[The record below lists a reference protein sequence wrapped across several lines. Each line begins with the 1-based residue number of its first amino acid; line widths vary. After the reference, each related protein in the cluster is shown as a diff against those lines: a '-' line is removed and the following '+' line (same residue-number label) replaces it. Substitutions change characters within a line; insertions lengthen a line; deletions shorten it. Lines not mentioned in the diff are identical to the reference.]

1 MKPSVYRKQWIE
13 LRRADAPGADDLS
26 HLSRRIALSFL
37 DHYIQRDFYEPDY
50 IDLLCEMATSFTEA
64 DLNNIASS
72 ALFEIIVERLCDD
85 FEDFRLEAYVRVMSQ
100 VISYCRKLPAGEKL
114 NRCLNA
120 YEVTSFE
127 KLFERA
133 LKLHTQ
139 QFSCD
144 ADKPIERVVLL
155 SRVTIGADV
164 AITSVIIQR
173 LLQIWPDAQIVI
185 IGSAKLK
192 GIFGGNP
199 QIRLRELNYSRR
211 GGLLE
216 RFESWYAVLDILEA
230 EVPPERKDSILI
242 IDPDSRISQLGV
254 LPVSL
259 DSNYLFFN
267 SRAESLASSHL
278 SMAETA
284 NRWMDSVFGSSGF
297 CYPNVWLGDSHSLG
311 ARKAAAALRRTGCKQ
326 IFAVNFGIGGNPRK
340 RVDCEFEN
348 KLLLQLLNVPR
359 TVIILDKGFGGDELS
374 RSVSLI
380 EHITSRGY
388 QVMETGFENI
398 ENTQMARGVVAVE
411 CGIGEMAALISI
423 SDAFIGYDSAC
434 QHIAAA
440 LKIPTTTVFAGT
452 NNMGFIRRWS
462 ACGDTRC
469 SIVHVNTLEKPSQA
483 DIDDV
488 VLRIIGEV
496 MSTERPA
503 VRERIVETRRRPA
516 RDAAPRRDVLDEVP

>member
-1 MKPSVYRKQWIE
+1 MKPSVYRKEWIE
-13 LRRADAPGADDLS
+13 LRQAAAPSADDLS
-26 HLSRRIALSFL
+26 HLSRRIAFSFL

-50 IDLLCEMATSFTEA
+50 IDLLCEMATSFTES

-85 FEDFRLEAYVRVMSQ
+85 FEDFRLEAYARVMSQ

-114 NRCLNA
+114 NRCLDD
-120 YEVTSFE
+120 YGVTSFE
-127 KLFERA
+127 KLFDRA

-139 QFSCD
+139 QFSYNT
-144 ADKPIERVVLL
+144 DKPVERAVLL

-164 AITSVIIQR
+164 AITSVIVQR
-173 LLQIWPDAQIVI
+173 LLELWPGAEIVI
-185 IGSAKLK
+185 IASAKLK

-216 RFESWYAVLDILEA
+216 RFESWYAVLDILA
-230 EVPPERKDSILI
+230 QEVPPDRKDNTLI
-242 IDPDSRISQLGV
+242 IDPDSRISQLAV

-259 DSNYLFFN
+259 DDNYLFFN
-267 SRAESLASSHL
+267 SRAGSLASSHL
-278 SMAETA
+278 SMAEMA
-284 NRWMDSVFGSSGF
+284 NRWMDSVFGRSGF
-297 CYPNVWLGDSHSLG
+297 GYPNVWLGDPQRLRAH
-311 ARKAAAALRRTGCKQ
+311 KMAAALRKTGCKH

-340 RVDCEFEN
+340 RVDSEFES
-348 KLLLQLLNVPR
+348 KLLLRLLNVPG
-359 TVIILDKGFGGDELS
+359 TVIILDKGFGAEELS
-374 RSVSLI
+374 RSAALI
-380 EHITSRGY
+380 EHIRSRGY
-388 QVMETGFENI
+388 QIMEAGFEDI
-398 ENTQMARGVVAVE
+398 ESTEMTRGVIAVE

-423 SDAFIGYDSAC
+423 SNAFIGYDSAC

-440 LKIPTTTVFAGT
+440 LKVPTTTVFAGT

-469 SIVHVNTLEKPSQA
+469 SIVHVKTLEKPSQV

-488 VLRIIGEV
+488 VLRIMGEV
-496 MSTERPA
+496 VGTERAA

-516 RDAAPRRDVLDEVP
+516 RDAALRRDVLDEVP